1 MGQFYNQ
8 PDFATEAKQPSL
20 VTPAQA
26 IAGEGFLDSACLYV
40 GVGGDLVVL
49 VTSGDPSGGLDY
61 KFFKNVPSGSIL
73 PVTVD
78 FVMTN
83 FKSNLTTASEII
95 ALK

>member
-1 MGQFYNQ
+1 MGQFFNQ
-8 PDFATEAKQPSL
+8 PDFATEAKQPL
-20 VTPAQA
+20 IATPAQA
-26 IAGEGFLDSACLYV
+26 IAREGFLDSACLYV

-49 VTSGDPSGGLDY
+49 IAGGDPSSGLDY
-61 KFFKNVPSGSIL
+61 RFFKNVPSGSIL

-83 FKSNLTTASEII
+83 FKINLTTASEII